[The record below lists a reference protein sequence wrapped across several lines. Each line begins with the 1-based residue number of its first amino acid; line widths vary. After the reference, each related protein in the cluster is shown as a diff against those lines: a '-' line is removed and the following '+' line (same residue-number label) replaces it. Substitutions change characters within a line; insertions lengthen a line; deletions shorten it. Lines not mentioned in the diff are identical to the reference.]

1 MASSAPVN
9 QQPTHVIAADTDEA
23 LPAALAALRA
33 GGVVAFPTDTV
44 YGVGCDLWCVDAIEQ
59 LYWSKQRPRE
69 LAIPI
74 LVSHPAHVAQ
84 VARDLPPDFEAVV
97 GCFWPGGLTV
107 IVPKKDSVPDALS
120 GGRDTVAVRMPDHP
134 AALRLIEA
142 MGGALAV
149 TSANLSGRPAPA
161 SAAEVLAELDGR
173 VSVLIDGGVCPGGV
187 ASTIISLVSTPPVL
201 LRQGGIA
208 PDVLRQVLGEI
219 AVPDE
224 S

>member
-1 MASSAPVN
+1 MANPDPVSQATRALSADV
-9 QQPTHVIAADTDEA
+9 DEA

-44 YGVGCDLWCVDAIEQ
+44 YGVGCDLWPVEAIER
-59 LYWSKQRPRE
+59 LYDAKQRPRE

-74 LVSHPAHVAQ
+74 LVSHPSYVAQ

-97 GCFWPGGLTV
+97 GRFWPGGLTV
-107 IVPKKDSVPDALS
+107 IVPKAEGVPEALS

-134 AALRLIEA
+134 VALRLIEA

-149 TSANLSGRPAPA
+149 TSANLSGRPAPV
-161 SAAEVLAELDGR
+161 SAAEVLADLDGR
-173 VSVLIDGGVCPGGV
+173 VPVLVDGGVCPGGV

-208 PDVLRQVLGEI
+208 PDALRQVLGEL
-219 AVPDE
+219 VLP
-224 S
+224 